1 VVDVLTMRMII
12 AAIDALQS
20 VHRWREAVRDSPK
33 IARDIKAPRPSFT
46 WELAFRSAGRDSRT
60 GTVA

>member
-1 VVDVLTMRMII
+1 MRMI
-12 AAIDALQS
+12 AAIDALPS